1 MTDVAGRLRT
11 TVEALSVAG
20 IDFVIVGGVAAAL
33 QGATRV
39 TQDVDILFDRDPANR
54 SLLATFLVAHH
65 ARPRGAWPDD
75 VEFVLDAV
83 VLDRCELLTLETD
96 LGLLDVLARVPGIG
110 DFADALRSA
119 DVMALDEHRV
129 LVLSVEGLIRA
140 KEATARPKDL
150 DALHELRALADVQR
164 AEADARAEPLT

>member
-1 MTDVAGRLRT
+1 MTEVAGRLRT

-65 ARPRGAWPDD
+65 ARPRG
-75 VEFVLDAV
+75 
-83 VLDRCELLTLETD
+83 
-96 LGLLDVLARVPGIG
+96 
-110 DFADALRSA
+110 
-119 DVMALDEHRV
+119 
-129 LVLSVEGLIRA
+129 
-140 KEATARPKDL
+140 RPKDL